1 MKNFILRYDEKAVAV
16 LLSLMVC
23 VMHLSVS
30 VGNILYAAAVIIGVG
45 SLYIRRHEKFPA
57 RISLFLKAYAIMLLF
72 IIPSALVTESIKVV
86 GSFLNI
92 WIWKGLTALIVLR
105 CIRHK
110 ATAMVMLLV
119 LFYFT
124 AADGAYAFY
133 DSVNMAGLEETRS
146 GGFLSGSV
154 MAFAMVMTMLFPIAL
169 VFLYDTTVPSRLR
182 RAAAIL
188 LVALGFGMWGNQ
200 SRGSWLFSLINGF
213 ILTLIYGL
221 KKKRYLLAAVLVS
234 LCIGGLFTANPEY
247 ESRFLS
253 VTNTTTNSSNR
264 DRVYAWHSTI
274 RMIEDKPLT
283 GFGPG
288 QWQVNYRKT
297 YKVVEE
303 SRDLGHAHNNF
314 LHIAAESGLIGV
326 AGFTAFWLF
335 FLAYVGRLW
344 VKERSPYDLA
354 ALFAVAAYIFMF
366 GMSDYTWG
374 KSDSIREFWFVISLL
389 LVMKDGSEKE

>member
-1 MKNFILRYDEKAVAV
+1 
-16 LLSLMVC
+16 
-23 VMHLSVS
+23 
-30 VGNILYAAAVIIGVG
+30 
-45 SLYIRRHEKFPA
+45 
-57 RISLFLKAYAIMLLF
+57 MLLF

-221 KKKRYLLAAVLVS
+221 K
-234 LCIGGLFTANPEY
+234 
-247 ESRFLS
+247 
-253 VTNTTTNSSNR
+253 
-264 DRVYAWHSTI
+264 
-274 RMIEDKPLT
+274 
-283 GFGPG
+283 
-288 QWQVNYRKT
+288 
-297 YKVVEE
+297 
-303 SRDLGHAHNNF
+303 
-314 LHIAAESGLIGV
+314 
-326 AGFTAFWLF
+326 
-335 FLAYVGRLW
+335 
-344 VKERSPYDLA
+344 
-354 ALFAVAAYIFMF
+354 
-366 GMSDYTWG
+366 
-374 KSDSIREFWFVISLL
+374 
-389 LVMKDGSEKE
+389 

>member
-1 MKNFILRYDEKAVAV
+1 
-16 LLSLMVC
+16 
-23 VMHLSVS
+23 
-30 VGNILYAAAVIIGVG
+30 
-45 SLYIRRHEKFPA
+45 
-57 RISLFLKAYAIMLLF
+57 
-72 IIPSALVTESIKVV
+72 
-86 GSFLNI
+86 
-92 WIWKGLTALIVLR
+92 
-105 CIRHK
+105 
-110 ATAMVMLLV
+110 
-119 LFYFT
+119 
-124 AADGAYAFY
+124 
-133 DSVNMAGLEETRS
+133 
-146 GGFLSGSV
+146 
-154 MAFAMVMTMLFPIAL
+154 MVMTMLFPIAL
-169 VFLYDTTVPSRLR
+169 VFLYDATVPSRLR

-221 KKKRYLLAAVLVS
+221 KKKRYLLAAVLVG

-303 SRDLGHAHNNF
+303 SRNLGHAHNNF
-314 LHIAAESGLIGV
+314 LHIAVGEIG
-326 AGFTAFWLF
+326 
-335 FLAYVGRLW
+335 
-344 VKERSPYDLA
+344 
-354 ALFAVAAYIFMF
+354 
-366 GMSDYTWG
+366 
-374 KSDSIREFWFVISLL
+374 
-389 LVMKDGSEKE
+389 

>member
-1 MKNFILRYDEKAVAV
+1 
-16 LLSLMVC
+16 
-23 VMHLSVS
+23 
-30 VGNILYAAAVIIGVG
+30 
-45 SLYIRRHEKFPA
+45 
-57 RISLFLKAYAIMLLF
+57 
-72 IIPSALVTESIKVV
+72 
-86 GSFLNI
+86 
-92 WIWKGLTALIVLR
+92 
-105 CIRHK
+105 
-110 ATAMVMLLV
+110 MVMLLV

-274 RMIEDKPLT
+274 RMIEDKPLLL
-283 GFGPG
+283 
-288 QWQVNYRKT
+288 N
-297 YKVVEE
+297 
-303 SRDLGHAHNNF
+303 RD
-314 LHIAAESGLIGV
+314 
-326 AGFTAFWLF
+326 
-335 FLAYVGRLW
+335 
-344 VKERSPYDLA
+344 
-354 ALFAVAAYIFMF
+354 
-366 GMSDYTWG
+366 
-374 KSDSIREFWFVISLL
+374 
-389 LVMKDGSEKE
+389 

>member
-1 MKNFILRYDEKAVAV
+1 MRNFILQNDEKVVAV

-30 VGNILYAAAVIIGVG
+30 VGNILYAAAVIVGVG

-57 RISLFLKAYAIMLLF
+57 RISLFLKAYAIMLVF
-72 IIPSALVTESIKVV
+72 IIPSALVTVNIKVV
-86 GSFLNI
+86 GSFFNI
-92 WIWKGLTALIVLR
+92 WVWKGLTALIILR

-110 ATAMVMLLV
+110 ATAVVMLLV

-124 AADGAYAFY
+124 AADGLYAFY
-133 DSVNMAGLEETRS
+133 DSLTMAGLEETRS

-169 VFLYDTTVPSRLR
+169 VFLYDITVPSRLR

-200 SRGSWLFSLINGF
+200 SRGSWLFSLINGT
-213 ILTLIYGL
+213 ILTLMYGIR
-221 KKKRYLLAAVLVS
+221 KKRYLLAAAVIAFG
-234 LCIGGLFTANPEY
+234 IGGIFTVNPDY

-253 VTNTTTNSSNR
+253 ITNTTTNSSNLG
-264 DRVYAWHSTI
+264 RVYVWNSTLY
-274 RMIEDKPLT
+274 MIEDKPLF

-288 QWQVNYRKT
+288 QWQTNYRRSYRDKR
-297 YKVVEE
+297 ELQ
-303 SRDLGHAHNNF
+303 DLGHAHNNF
-314 LHIAAESGLIGV
+314 LHIAAESGMIGV
-326 AGFTAFWLF
+326 LAFSVFWLF
-335 FLAYVGRLW
+335 VLFHTGRLW
-344 VKERSPYDLA
+344 LIKRSPYDS
-354 ALFAVAAYIFMF
+354 ALFFAIIAYIFMF

-374 KSDSIREFWFVISLL
+374 KSDSIREFWFVMSLL